1 MKKHLTLFLI
11 LFIATVLFS
20 QPEGA
25 LKLNDGWKFQPGDDV
40 NYSKP
45 IYDDSNWKPIEIT
58 KIWDYQGYDKLDG
71 YAWYRIRFVIPSS
84 LKESSLLKD
93 SLKIFLGR
101 IDDYDQTFLN
111 GKIIG
116 VNGRKTFV
124 FNSNDFSFTK
134 EEPIPWAKD
143 RRYTLGVDDPRILW
157 DKENVIAVRVYDQG
171 GAGGMYTGAYIGMS
185 QALEYLSINY
195 KEIPF
200 VNKNGSQSKKF
211 SVTNNSASLIL
222 KGTFTISA
230 LNKLTEK
237 SYFVKKSKLI
247 LAPNSSSEFSVSVKN
262 HDQSTKITYT
272 FELDNSKEKISYS
285 EETAYILTPK
295 PSDKPRINS
304 AKVFGARPNN
314 PFLFK
319 VAATGKAPLTYEAK
333 NLPQGLSIDK
343 STGIITGKVSERGEY
358 KVALTVK
365 NKLGTANSELKIKI
379 GNEIALTPPMGWNSW
394 NCWGLAVDQQK
405 VIASARTFVQKGLVN
420 HGWTY
425 INIDDG
431 WEIEGSLPEPKR
443 DAAGTILVNNKFPNM
458 KAIGDT
464 LHSLGLKFG
473 IYSSPGTVTCGNYTG
488 SYKHE
493 LKDAQLYGFWGIDYL
508 KYDWCSYGEIAKD
521 NSLEEL
527 MKPYF
532 VMRKALNQVDRDI
545 VYSLCQY
552 GMGKVWE
559 WGETV
564 GGDSWRTTGDIT
576 DTWKSMSDIGFS
588 QVENAKYAKPSNWN
602 DPDMLVVG
610 WVGWGPRL
618 HPTRLTPDEQYTHIS
633 LWCLLSSPLL
643 IGCDL
648 TRLDDFTLNLLTN
661 DEVIAL
667 NQDPL
672 GKQATPI
679 IKQGNFQVWMKELE
693 DGTKAIGIFNLGE
706 ETEKYQLNFSE
717 INLSSKLKLRD
728 LWRQKNLGES
738 KDKFETLIPSHGV
751 VLIKTL

>member
-1 MKKHLTLFLI
+1 MRNIYAFLI
-11 LFIATVLFS
+11 LICLYTIISA
-20 QPEGA
+20 QPDGA
-25 LKLNDGWKFQPGDDV
+25 IKLNDGWKFKVGDDLK
-40 NYSKP
+40 NLNHLLDESSWQN
-45 IYDDSNWKPIEIT
+45 ISIT
-58 KIWDYQGYDKLDG
+58 KVWDYQGFDKLDG
-71 YAWYRIRFVIPSS
+71 YAWYRIKFIIPSS
-84 LKESSLLKD
+84 LKETSMLKD

-101 IDDYDQTFLN
+101 IDDYNQTFLN
-111 GKIIG
+111 GQLIG
-116 VNGRKTFV
+116 VNGRTASA
-124 FNSNDFSFTK
+124 FNSSDDSFTK
-134 EEPIPWAKD
+134 EQPVPWAKD
-143 RRYTLGVDDPRILW
+143 RRYTLRLDDPRILW

-171 GAGGMYTGAYIGMS
+171 GAGGMYTGASVGMS

-195 KEIPF
+195 KDIPF
-200 VNKNGSQSKKF
+200 VNKGNSQSKKF
-211 SVTNNSASLIL
+211 RVTNNSASLIL

-230 LNKLTEK
+230 VNKLTQK
-237 SYFVKKSKLI
+237 PYFVKKSKLI
-247 LAPNSSSEFSVSVKN
+247 LTQKAVSDFTVSVKN
-262 HDQSTKITYT
+262 QDQSTKLTYT
-272 FELDNSKEKISYS
+272 FELDNSKEKISYY
-285 EETAYILTPK
+285 EETSYILTPK
-295 PSDKPRINS
+295 PSDKPTITGT
-304 AKVFGARPNN
+304 KVFGARPNN

-319 VAATGKAPLTYEAK
+319 VAATGKAPLIYSAK
-333 NLPQGLSIDK
+333 NLPNGLTIDK
-343 STGIITGKVSERGEY
+343 ATGIITGKVAERGEY
-358 KVALTVK
+358 IVSLSVK
-365 NKLGTANSELKIKI
+365 NKFGTGASELKIKI

-405 VIASARTFVQKGLVN
+405 VIASARTFAHKGLVN

-431 WEIEGSLPEPKR
+431 WEIEGSLPDPKR
-443 DAAGTILVNNKFPNM
+443 DAAGTIQVNNKFPNM
-458 KAIGDT
+458 KALGDT

-473 IYSSPGTVTCGNYTG
+473 IYSSPGPLTCGGYTA
-488 SYKHE
+488 SYQYE

-508 KYDWCSYGEIAKD
+508 KYDWCSYDEIAKD
-521 NSLEEL
+521 NSREEL

-564 GGDSWRTTGDIT
+564 GGDAWRTTGDIT
-576 DTWKSMSDIGFS
+576 DTWQSMRDIGFS
-588 QVENAKYAKPSNWN
+588 QIENSKFAKPSNWN

-661 DEVIAL
+661 DEVLAID
-667 NQDPL
+667 QDPL

-679 IKQGNFQVWMKELE
+679 IKQGNIQVWIKDLE
-693 DGTKAIGIFNLGE
+693 DGTKAIGIFNLGDE
-706 ETEKYQLNFSE
+706 AEKYQLNFSE
-717 INLSSKLKLRD
+717 ASLSSKLKLRD
-728 LWRQKNLGES
+728 LWRQKNLGEF
-738 KDKFETLIPSHGV
+738 KNHFDALIPSHGV
-751 VLIKTL
+751 VLIKTM